1 MAVLSLRIGSGIP
14 ILGPPRNVYTRLQ
27 RAQRLDKHGVGSVR
41 RFGDD
46 DDEVTQ
52 PG

>member
-14 ILGPPRNVYTRLQ
+14 NTYIGAAEKCLQ
-27 RAQRLDKHGVGSVR
+27 RRLDKHGVGSVR